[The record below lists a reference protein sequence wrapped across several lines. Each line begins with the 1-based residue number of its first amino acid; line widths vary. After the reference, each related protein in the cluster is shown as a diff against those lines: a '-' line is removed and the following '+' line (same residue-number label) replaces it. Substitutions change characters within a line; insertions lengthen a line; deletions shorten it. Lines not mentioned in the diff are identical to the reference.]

1 MCNLSTNVE
10 LLLSFH
16 NTIRRPQIRQPLLC
30 DCEHLLRSEGLG
42 TWLLAPGGRGPE
54 LKGSGREPA
63 AGKGGTRE
71 TAAKIGGAGQ
81 LAAAAWRPRTKADAE
96 TRRLAREGRGR
107 RRRAVTGDLGW
118 AVKRT

>member
-1 MCNLSTNVE
+1 VNLCSVTVNIF
-10 LLLSFH
+10 SD
-16 NTIRRPQIRQPLLC
+16 RR
-30 DCEHLLRSEGLG
+30 G
-42 TWLLAPGGRGPE
+42 WAPGSWRARTRAE
-54 LKGSGREPA
+54 RLRGREPA